1 MLTIHSVPELRAP
14 TLVCAFSG
22 WPDAGAAASGAI
34 EYLIAKWGPRRFAE
48 VDPHAIYVAS
58 EQRPRARLAPSGERR
73 LRWPG
78 MDFYALPVPH
88 GPRDLVLLR
97 GPEPDL
103 RWRTCAHA
111 ILDLAEQLGTETV
124 MTLGAFIG
132 PVSHAG
138 PVILSGRSSRPDL
151 RGVLMGLG
159 LSDGSYQGP
168 TGFPTALLEAAS
180 RRGMGTASAWAA
192 SPIYLRSLRNP
203 KLAAAL
209 LGVVERLFRV
219 DIGLTELEVAGRDLE
234 RRVDEALRG
243 RPDLAHIV
251 QRLASLHTEGSAVD
265 EAERTGGGQGEGDLP
280 DARALLD
287 YLDHYLRDLRGGD
300 RPEAG

>member
-1 MLTIHSVPELRAP
+1 VLTIHSLPALRAP
-14 TLVCAFSG
+14 TFVCAFSG
-22 WPDAGAAASGAI
+22 WPDAGVAASGAI

-48 VDPHAIYVAS
+48 VDPHAVYVAS
-58 EQRPRARLAPSGERR
+58 EQRPRSTLIPSGERR
-73 LRWPG
+73 LRWPQ
-78 MDFYALPVPH
+78 MAFYGLPVPH
-88 GPRDLVLLR
+88 APRDLVLLR

-111 ILDLAEQLGTETV
+111 ILDLAEQLGSETV

-151 RGVLMGLG
+151 RGVLTGLG
-159 LSDGSYQGP
+159 LSDGTYQGP
-168 TGFPTALLEAAS
+168 TGFPTALLDAAT
-180 RRGMGTASAWAA
+180 RRGFGTASAWAA

-209 LGVVERLFRV
+209 LSVVERLFRV

-243 RPDLAHIV
+243 RPDLARFV
-251 QRLASLHTEGSAVD
+251 QRLTGLDPEADDVN
-265 EAERTGGGQGEGDLP
+265 EAESLGAGQDGGDLP
-280 DARALLD
+280 DTQALLED
-287 YLDHYLRDLRGGD
+287 LNRYLRDLRGGD

>member
-22 WPDAGAAASGAI
+22 WPDAGAAASGAV

-48 VDPHAIYVAS
+48 VDPHAVYIAS

-138 PVILSGRSSRPDL
+138 PVILSGRSSQPDL
-151 RGVLMGLG
+151 RGVLMELG
-159 LSDGSYQGP
+159 LRDGSYQGP
-168 TGFPTALLEAAS
+168 TGFPTALLDAAS
-180 RRGMGTASAWAA
+180 RRGMATASAWAA

-219 DIGLTELEVAGRDLE
+219 DIGLAELEVAGRDLE

-243 RPDLAHIV
+243 RPDLARFV
-251 QRLASLHTEGSAVD
+251 QRLTGLDSEADKVD
-265 EAERTGGGQGEGDLP
+265 EGERAGDEQSGGDLP
-280 DARALLD
+280 DAAALLD
-287 YLDHYLRDLRGGD
+287 DLERYLRDLRGGD
-300 RPEAG
+300 TPDLG